1 MKDKHMEKPVTP
13 VEVISNGELVVEKP
27 GALVQAW
34 PASLPVTYTPEHTW
48 ADVAWRTMDG
58 GASLLGFLWKL
69 CKLAIC
75 IGLDIFDFTFGRIL
89 GFGIAVDVGS
99 ALIAMALWGMGW
111 RSLWSVPE
119 LFDLSEQI
127 DGFLPSCTFIA
138 LAAWRNN

>member
-1 MKDKHMEKPVTP
+1 VIEVPPASVT
-13 VEVISNGELVVEKP
+13 
-27 GALVQAW
+27 
-34 PASLPVTYTPEHTW
+34 SLPVDNATPHALLPATYTPQHTW
-48 ADVAWRTMDG
+48 ADIAWRTMDG
-58 GASLLGFLWKL
+58 AGSLFGIFWKL
-69 CKLAIC
+69 LKLLIC

-119 LFDLSEQI
+119 LFDLTEQV

-138 LAAWRNN
+138 LAGWRNN